1 MNPTTNVPII
11 CWWLVAGAGLPFVTL
26 LMAHWH
32 VSVLAKERYSN
43 GRQAAAG
50 QTKCAHLKPSTNNI
64 LTLVVLW

>member
-32 VSVLAKERYSN
+32 VSVLAKYRYSN
-43 GRQAAAG
+43 GRQAPAG
-50 QTKCAHLKPSTNNI
+50 QKNAHTLNRA
-64 LTLVVLW
+64 LTIYLH